1 MLPESKIGDQP
12 KISHS
17 FTLMKNI
24 FLNKGLF
31 IGLCMLRIILNIY
44 VLNTSLE
51 IIDLSLSKAL
61 TYFI

>member
-31 IGLCMLRIILNIY
+31 IGLYMLRIILNIY

-51 IIDLSLSKAL
+51 IIDVSLSKAL

>member
-1 MLPESKIGDQP
+1 MLPESKKGDQP
-12 KISHS
+12 KIRHS

-51 IIDLSLSKAL
+51 IIDVSLSKAL